1 MSFGPIAALLA
12 AGLLASPL
20 TPEGKGPAF
29 VFASAAQASQ
39 ILGGRDA
46 FVQGLS
52 PFDRAARLK
61 TDQTVSEQAFLD
73 FVAAQAGSWSGP
85 ERERV
90 QAALTE
96 LAPRLGALALPW
108 PQSIYLIRSS
118 GREEGNAPYTRMNA
132 IILPASALAAGSR
145 LQELLLHELFH
156 ILSRHNPGLKAK
168 LYAAIGFRPCGK
180 VVLPAGLQ
188 ARKITNPD
196 APINDFCIRL
206 SHAGSPVWAVPILL
220 SSAEHY
226 DALRVG
232 EFFEYLQLQFLL
244 VSAAAEPDFS
254 SAAETSLA
262 ELPELT
268 GFYEQVGRNT
278 EYILHP
284 EEILADNFALLM
296 LGTNPPSPEIT
307 TRLREILKQAAAEP
321 D

>member
-1 MSFGPIAALLA
+1 MSLGPIAALLA

-20 TPEGKGPAF
+20 TAAGKGPAF
-29 VFASAAQASQ
+29 VFASAAEGSQ

-46 FVQGLS
+46 FVQRLS

-61 TDQTVSEQAFLD
+61 TDHAVSEQAFLD

-90 QAALTE
+90 QTALTE
-96 LAPRLGALALPW
+96 LTPQLGALALPW

-132 IILPASALAAGSR
+132 IILPASTLAAGSR
-145 LQELLLHELFH
+145 LKELLLHELFH
-156 ILSRHNPGLKAK
+156 ILSRHNPGLKAR
-168 LYAAIGFRPCGK
+168 LYAAIGFRPCGEAA
-180 VVLPAGLQ
+180 LPANLQ

-196 APINDFCIRL
+196 APVNDYCIRL
-206 SHAGSPVWAVPILL
+206 SRAGSPVWAVPILL
-220 SSAEHY
+220 SSAERY
-226 DALRVG
+226 DPIRGG
-232 EFFEYLQLQFLL
+232 EFFDYLQLRFLL

-254 SAAETSLA
+254 GKAATSLA
-262 ELPELT
+262 ELPELA
-268 GFYEQVGRNT
+268 GFYEQVGKNT

-307 TRLREILKQAAAEP
+307 AKLREIFKQTATKP
-321 D
+321 G